1 MNLFFQK
8 ISDAVYKHLIEPII
22 ESVSPVRQASAG
34 AAIGMFVGM
43 TPTVGIQMWVVF
55 MIWLFCKYLLRFKFD
70 LIIGT
75 ALVWISNPLTMF
87 FLYYGFLVTG
97 QSIFS
102 WINIDTME
110 ITYSAFQTRL
120 DAIVNNPES
129 GSLDKMIEG
138 VNFLVIDLGTPMVL
152 GSLFYAIPL
161 SFLTYFVTH
170 KYLYLYRVSRAKK
183 LCMDYVDW
191 KNKYERP

>member
-1 MNLFFQK
+1 MNVFFK
-8 ISDAVYKHLIEPII
+8 KFSDKVYKHLIEPII
-22 ESVSPVRQASAG
+22 ESVSPIQQASVG

-97 QSIFS
+97 QSFFT
-102 WINIDTME
+102 WINVETMD
-110 ITYSAFQTRL
+110 ITYSAFETRL
-120 DAIVNNPES
+120 GAIVNNPDT

-138 VNFLVIDLGTPMVL
+138 VNFLIIDLGSPMVF
-152 GSLFYAIPL
+152 GSLFYALPL
-161 SFLTYFVTH
+161 SIITYLVTF
-170 KYLYLYRVSRAKK
+170 KYLHLYRVSKAKK
-183 LCMDYVDW
+183 ACMDYVDW
-191 KNKYERP
+191 KKKYERP